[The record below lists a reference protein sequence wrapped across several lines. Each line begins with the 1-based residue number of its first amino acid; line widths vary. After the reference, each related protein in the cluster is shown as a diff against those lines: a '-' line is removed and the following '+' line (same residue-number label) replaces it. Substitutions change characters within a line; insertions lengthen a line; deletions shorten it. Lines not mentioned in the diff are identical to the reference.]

1 MKIKIAPSLLSADQL
16 NLSQAVKEVED
27 SGADC
32 LHIDVMDGH
41 FVPNLTFGLPLIQ
54 ALKKRTQLPL
64 DVHIMVTNPDTVAE
78 AYVQAGADFLT
89 FHIETS
95 YHPYRIV
102 QNIKKNG
109 AKAGIALNPGTPVS
123 HIEPLLDEL
132 DLVLLLSVNPGFSG
146 QKFLTNVYDK
156 LTDLRRLSEKNPKIS
171 RIIAVDGGVSTDNIT
186 KLASLGAN
194 YFVSGS
200 NFFNATDKKTFIDQL
215 RKNAQ

>member
-16 NLSQAVKEVED
+16 NLSQAVKEVEA

-54 ALKKRTQLPL
+54 ALKKITQLPL
-64 DVHIMVTNPDTVAE
+64 DVHIMITNPDNVAD
-78 AYVQAGADFLT
+78 AYVQAGADYLT
-89 FHIETS
+89 FHLEAA

-109 AKAGIALNPGTPVS
+109 AKAGIAINPGTPVS
-123 HIEPLLDEL
+123 LLEPLLDEL
-132 DLVLLLSVNPGFSG
+132 DMILLLSVNPGFSG
-146 QKFLTNVYDK
+146 QKFLSNVFDK
-156 LTDLRRLSEKNPKIS
+156 LTELRRLCEEKPQSS
-171 RIIAVDGGVSTDNIT
+171 RIIAVDGGVSVENIK

-194 YFVSGS
+194 FFVSGS
-200 NFFNATDKKTFIDQL
+200 SFFNASDKKALVDQL